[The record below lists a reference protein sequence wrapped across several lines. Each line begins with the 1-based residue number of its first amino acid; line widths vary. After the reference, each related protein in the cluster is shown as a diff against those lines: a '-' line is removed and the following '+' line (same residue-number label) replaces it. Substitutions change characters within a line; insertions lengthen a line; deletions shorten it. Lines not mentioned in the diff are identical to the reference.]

1 MAVADVQ
8 QLTEDELRAKL
19 YNSLQKKGILD
30 SLKVQSLCM
39 TGSGNRDSID
49 CCLNVTVM

>member
-30 SLKVQSLCM
+30 SLKVQSLCVWLDLGIE
-39 TGSGNRDSID
+39 TLLIA
-49 CCLNVTVM
+49 V